1 MGSVWGGSGGDGTSD
16 AAPGGEPDAGNE
28 DYLVELVV
36 ELEDDDALPD
46 EGPNSATSDRETIGG
61 DGDDYR
67 YGAGAWTRIRQLP
80 RTLRVA
86 GVLAVAFAFALTVWP
101 AAGPREAAPQ
111 PLPTPSPINLDL
123 YKVRLSATTLDAED
137 GTDHAVL
144 ALQLTNSAAER
155 LEVVNAELWDAVGTR
170 LGSASVWPAEG
181 LGAGTTV
188 SVPVTLPYAC
198 DAYGFLPVLPIT
210 VRYSISTPQNPE
222 SGHDYA
228 YPLTSTLWDTY
239 MRQRA
244 TQCATPDSPISASA
258 IDTTQPIG
266 APSDP
271 QGFELTFTVETGGT
285 ETWNVE
291 TVAATGP
298 AVTVTGSELPVA
310 VSPGQT
316 AHVTTHWHLV
326 DCAHRPAWTQALSSV
341 KFTARMANPPPGTGD
356 ATEQVFYAELRPGLV
371 QEMALLACGD

>member
-46 EGPNSATSDRETIGG
+46 EGPNTATSDRETIGG
-61 DGDDYR
+61 DPDGLGYA
-67 YGAGAWTRIRQLP
+67 AGARARLRRLP
-80 RTLRVA
+80 RTLRIA
-86 GVLAVAFAFALTVWP
+86 GVLAAALAFALTVWP
-101 AAGPREAAPQ
+101 AAGSREAAPP
-111 PLPTPSPINLDL
+111 PLPTPSPMNLDL
-123 YKVRLSATTLDAED
+123 YKVRLSATTLDVQD

-144 ALQLTNSAAER
+144 ALELTNGAAER
-155 LEVVNAELWDAVGTR
+155 LEVVSAELWDAVGTR

-228 YPLTSTLWDTY
+228 YPLTSTLWDAY

-244 TQCATPDSPISASA
+244 TRCATSDSPISASA

-271 QGFELTFTVETGGT
+271 QGFDLTFTIESAGAMAWSVENVASSRPGVTITGT
-285 ETWNVE
+285 
-291 TVAATGP
+291 ALP
-298 AVTVTGSELPVA
+298 VTVTPGETA
-310 VSPGQT
+310 RVS
-316 AHVTTHWHLV
+316 THWHV
-326 DCAHRPAWTQALSSV
+326 DDCAHVPKWSQDMGV
-341 KFTARMANPPPGTGD
+341 DFTARPANPTVGTAAVAG
-356 ATEQVFYAELRPGLV
+356 QVFMADLRPGLV
-371 QEMALLACGD
+371 LEMLQEACGI